1 MINHR
6 KINVIFLTLV
16 LLLLVLSCFLTVKW
30 WYFILLLG
38 IRFLFLLVGSSFMQ
52 LNYHVKA
59 YCRNPNEK
67 EKKIALTFDDGP
79 NEITLQILAL
89 LKKYNAKATFFCIGK
104 NIEQHPEILKQ
115 TFDEGH
121 VIGNHSFSHSNF
133 FDFYRKNRVV
143 KELRATNKIIE
154 KIIGKKVRFF
164 RPPYGVTNPSISK
177 ALAVTQHYVIGWNI
191 RSMDGIIKNEK
202 IIYNRI
208 EKRITPGAI
217 VLLHDTSLTTVS
229 VLEQL
234 LLFLR
239 ANKYEIVGVE
249 ELLNINAYENE

>member
-1 MINHR
+1 MLNYR
-6 KINVIFLTLV
+6 KINVIFLTL
-16 LLLLVLSCFLTVKW
+16 LLLLLILSFYITVKW
-30 WYFILLLG
+30 WHILLVLG
-38 IRFLFLLVGSSFMQ
+38 FRFLFLLVGSSFIQ
-52 LNYHVKA
+52 LNFHVKA
-59 YCRNPNEK
+59 YCKNSNEK

-79 NEITLQILAL
+79 NEITPQILAL

-115 TFDEGH
+115 TFDDGH

-133 FDFYRKNRVV
+133 FDFYRKSRVV
-143 KELRATNKIIE
+143 QEIRATNKIIE

-164 RPPYGVTNPSISK
+164 RPPYGVTNPSIAR
-177 ALAVTQHYVIGWNI
+177 ALNVTQHQVIGWNI
-191 RSMDGIIKNEK
+191 RSMDGIIKNKK
-202 IIYNRI
+202 IIYSRI
-208 EKRITPGAI
+208 EKRIAPGSI

-239 ANKYEIVGVE
+239 ANKYEIVGIE
-249 ELLNINAYENE
+249 ELLNLNAYEN